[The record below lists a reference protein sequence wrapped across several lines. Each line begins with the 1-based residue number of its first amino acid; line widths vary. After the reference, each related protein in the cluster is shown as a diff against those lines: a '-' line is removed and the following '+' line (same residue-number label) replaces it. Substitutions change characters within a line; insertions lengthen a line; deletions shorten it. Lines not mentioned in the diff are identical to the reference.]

1 MRLLGGAMVTLGVLA
16 FWAPMA
22 TGGWSLALLSFPLV
36 ALSVAEARAT
46 FASPRR
52 GKVSGYLPSLFAML
66 AAIVVFHSPVLV
78 LNGLL
83 ILLAASL
90 ATSGATKMMAAV
102 REQHARMVLMVNG
115 VIDAVMALLLW
126 FVRDIFGTPQAVGIA
141 IGIYV
146 AAAGWRM
153 LLSPD
158 APAPTVEVAQLT
170 SAHPDP
176 ALELPPNDILTRLNS
191 DPDRRLAGLRRN
203 DVELILMLAAVFFA
217 IHLGRMP
224 TAESWLGMVSPFV
237 ATAGDILM
245 TLTLAAILLLPVR
258 VLWRRLSR
266 PAERLAWS
274 IRVAAADGT
283 APMNPVVAWLNDY
296 WLDARFNFATRL
308 REARLSLPVA
318 LLLILR
324 LGLPLTAFFV
334 AINPIWGFTWYFNT
348 ESWASGI
355 YQKLTQLQV
364 DRWRAAMVDAVA
376 LAYGG
381 NAEELYRI
389 HPPGAEG
396 NSGFQLPCH
405 RRSGRG
411 RSLPIFACCALP
423 GTGAPRRCK
432 VPRRGIGRDLSCR
445 GDERL

>member
-1 MRLLGGAMVTLGVLA
+1 M
-16 FWAPMA
+16 PQ
-22 TGGWSLALLSFPLV
+22 
-36 ALSVAEARAT
+36 
-46 FASPRR
+46 
-52 GKVSGYLPSLFAML
+52 LFQ
-66 AAIVVFHSPVLV
+66 
-78 LNGLL
+78 
-83 ILLAASL
+83 
-90 ATSGATKMMAAV
+90 
-102 REQHARMVLMVNG
+102 R
-115 VIDAVMALLLW
+115 LLW

-158 APAPTVEVAQLT
+158 APAPTVEVAQLS

-217 IHLGRMP
+217 VHLGRMP

-245 TLTLAAILLLPVR
+245 TLTLAAILLLPMR

-274 IRVAAADGT
+274 VRVAAADGT
-283 APMNPVVAWLNDY
+283 APMNPVVSWLNGY

-324 LGLPLTAFFV
+324 LGLPLTVFFV

-355 YQKLTQLQV
+355 YQKLTELQV
-364 DRWRAAMVDAVA
+364 DRWRGRWWTLSRSPMVAMPRSCFAFTLPA
-376 LAYGG
+376 RRG
-381 NAEELYRI
+381 
-389 HPPGAEG
+389 
-396 NSGFQLPCH
+396 SGFQLPCH
-405 RRSGRG
+405 RRSGGG
-411 RSLPIFACCALP
+411 RSLPIFARCALP
-423 GTGAPRRCK
+423 GTRAPRRCE
-432 VPRRGIGRDLSCR
+432 VPRRGVGRDLSRR